1 MYGGHN
7 CGLTVKNRITKTTFK
22 VETKK
27 VVCGKKK
34 KLVFCSFTI
43 IQILANS
50 NVIFLEN
57 ILLLTKSTLL
67 AEMKENKTL

>member
-7 CGLTVKNRITKTTFK
+7 CGLNVKNRITKTTFK

-34 KLVFCSFTI
+34 NLYSVLS
-43 IQILANS
+43 L
-50 NVIFLEN
+50 
-57 ILLLTKSTLL
+57 
-67 AEMKENKTL
+67 